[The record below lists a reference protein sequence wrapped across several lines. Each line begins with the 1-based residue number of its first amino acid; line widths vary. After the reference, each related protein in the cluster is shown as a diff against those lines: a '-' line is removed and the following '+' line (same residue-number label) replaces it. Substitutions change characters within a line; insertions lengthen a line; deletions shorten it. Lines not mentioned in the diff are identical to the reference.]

1 MSQIFHTTVL
11 HHLLNTVGDSM
22 SSFLSVDQSHWEKLK
37 ETDDLKLNVENLSE
51 VDRNEKQMLES
62 LSFLPVS
69 LSFLLHSFFWLQIQ
83 SQTVLFNIHLDENI
97 MSGH

>member
-1 MSQIFHTTVL
+1 
-11 HHLLNTVGDSM
+11 M
-22 SSFLSVDQSHWEKLK
+22 SSFLSVDQSHREKLK

-69 LSFLLHSFFWLQIQ
+69 LSFLLHGLSLTAVQIQ
-83 SQTVLFNIHLDENI
+83 FYFHLKLSYLTFI
-97 MSGH
+97 

>member
-1 MSQIFHTTVL
+1 
-11 HHLLNTVGDSM
+11 M
-22 SSFLSVDQSHWEKLK
+22 SSFLSVDQSHREKLK

-69 LSFLLHSFFWLQIQ
+69 FSFLLNSFLWLQIQ
-83 SQTVLFNIHLDENI
+83 SQTVLFNIQLDENI
-97 MSGH
+97 MSGQ

>member
-1 MSQIFHTTVL
+1 
-11 HHLLNTVGDSM
+11 M
-22 SSFLSVDQSHWEKLK
+22 SSFLSVDQSHREKLK

-69 LSFLLHSFFWLQIQ
+69 LSFLLHSLSLTALQIQ
-83 SQTVLFNIHLDENI
+83 FLFFISNCLI
-97 MSGH
+97 